1 MFSVAALYK
10 FSSINDPESLHNEIR
25 KSLKSLSISGTILV
39 GEEGINGTISGTN
52 SNIKKAIAFIQ
63 SIKGFASLDI
73 KYSESPKNPFI
84 RLKIKLKKEIVTIG
98 DRSINPNKIVGD
110 YVDPKN
116 WNSLIDDKDTI
127 LIDTRNDYEYS
138 IGTFKNAINP
148 KTVKF
153 REFPK
158 WVKNQNF
165 TEDDKKN
172 KKVAMFCTGGIRCE
186 KASSLMMKDGFE
198 NVHHLKGGILNYFQS
213 VKNEDS
219 LWEGECFVFDDRVSV
234 NQDLTVGTYDMCHG
248 CRMPLTEDDKKLK
261 EFIKGVACPKCF
273 NTTTKDQKARYMSRQ
288 KQVDLAKARNQK
300 HIGPKNEI
308 QINKT

>member
-25 KSLKSLSISGTILV
+25 IRLKSLSISGTILV

-158 WVKNQNF
+158 WVKDQNF

-248 CRMPLTEDDKKLK
+248 CRMPITEDDKKLK
-261 EFIKGVACPKCF
+261 EYIKGVACPKCF
-273 NTTTKDQKARYMSRQ
+273 NTTTEDQKARYMSRQ

-300 HIGPKNEI
+300 HIGPKDKI

>member
-248 CRMPLTEDDKKLK
+248 CRMPITEDDKKLK

-288 KQVDLAKARNQK
+288 KQIDLAKARNQK
-300 HIGPKNEI
+300 HIGPKNKI

>member
-25 KSLKSLSISGTILV
+25 IRLKSLSISGTILV

-234 NQDLTVGTYDMCHG
+234 NQDLNVGTYDMCHG

-300 HIGPKNEI
+300 HIGPKNKI

>member
-25 KSLKSLSISGTILV
+25 IRLKSLSISGTILV

-63 SIKGFASLDI
+63 SIKGVASLDI

-158 WVKNQNF
+158 WVKDQNF

-248 CRMPLTEDDKKLK
+248 CRMPITEDDKKLK
-261 EFIKGVACPKCF
+261 EYIKGVACPKCF
-273 NTTTKDQKARYMSRQ
+273 NTTTEDQKARYMSRQ

-300 HIGPKNEI
+300 HIGPKDKI

>member
-148 KTVKF
+148 NTVKF

-158 WVKNQNF
+158 WVKDQNF

-248 CRMPLTEDDKKLK
+248 CRMPITEDDKKLK

>member
-25 KSLKSLSISGTILV
+25 IRLKSLSISGTILV

-248 CRMPLTEDDKKLK
+248 CRMPITEDDKKLK
-261 EFIKGVACPKCF
+261 EYIKGVACPKCF
-273 NTTTKDQKARYMSRQ
+273 NTTTEDQKARYMSRQ

>member
-25 KSLKSLSISGTILV
+25 IRLKSLSISGTILV

-73 KYSESPKNPFI
+73 KYSKSPKNPFI

-148 KTVKF
+148 NTVKF

-158 WVKNQNF
+158 WVKDQNF

-248 CRMPLTEDDKKLK
+248 CRMPITEDDKKLK
-261 EFIKGVACPKCF
+261 EYIKGVACPKCF
-273 NTTTKDQKARYMSRQ
+273 NTTTEDQKARYMSRQ

-300 HIGPKNEI
+300 HIGPKDKI

>member
-1 MFSVAALYK
+1 M
-10 FSSINDPESLHNEIR
+10 
-25 KSLKSLSISGTILV
+25 
-39 GEEGINGTISGTN
+39 
-52 SNIKKAIAFIQ
+52 
-63 SIKGFASLDI
+63 
-73 KYSESPKNPFI
+73 
-84 RLKIKLKKEIVTIG
+84 
-98 DRSINPNKIVGD
+98 
-110 YVDPKN
+110 
-116 WNSLIDDKDTI
+116 IDDKDTI

-248 CRMPLTEDDKKLK
+248 CRMPITEDDKKLK

-300 HIGPKNEI
+300 HIGPKDKI